1 MSALFQERYEAGS
14 SPIHHL
20 DARVKVVTAVL
31 LIFGIML
38 TPVGAFPA
46 YPLLWAVIGSLAGI
60 SKVSAWRLAR
70 LGGIAFIFTLAAIP
84 LLFTTP
90 GNSFTAL
97 MGLQI
102 TDTGAARF
110 LDIVLKS
117 WLSVQIGLL
126 LSITTPFTDLMWAL
140 GWLHVPNIL
149 VAIISF
155 MYRYLFTLKEE
166 AERMLR
172 ARAARS
178 GSIAGHKSG
187 GRLLWQAQIAGG
199 MVGSLFLRS
208 YERSER
214 VYAAMLSRGYT
225 GQIKSQDGTPLSWR
239 SICLGAIPVLT
250 IIAIQVMAWQA
261 WSE

>member
-1 MSALFQERYEAGS
+1 MAGLFQERYEVGS
-14 SPIHHL
+14 SPVHHL

-90 GNSFTAL
+90 GNSLTAL
-97 MGLQI
+97 MGLRI
-102 TDTGAARF
+102 TDTGVARF

-126 LSITTPFTDLMWAL
+126 LSITTPFTGLVWAFGCL
-140 GWLHVPNIL
+140 RVPGTL

-178 GSIAGHKSG
+178 GSILGHKPG
-187 GRLLWQAQIAGG
+187 GSLLWRAQITGG

-214 VYAAMLSRGYT
+214 VYAAMLSRGYG
-225 GQIKSQDGTPLSWR
+225 GQIKSRNATPLSRR
-239 SICLGAIPVLT
+239 SICLGAIPVL
-250 IIAIQVMAWQA
+250 IVIAIQVMARQA
-261 WSE
+261 WSG

>member
-1 MSALFQERYEAGS
+1 MAGLFQERYEAGS
-14 SPIHHL
+14 SPVHHL
-20 DARVKVVTAVL
+20 DARVKMVTVVL
-31 LIFGIML
+31 LILGIML
-38 TPVGAFPA
+38 TPSGAFPA
-46 YPLLWAVIGSLAGI
+46 YPLLWAVIGSLAV
-60 SKVSAWRLAR
+60 VSNVNAWRLAR
-70 LGGIAFIFTLAAIP
+70 LGGITFIFTLAAVP

-97 MGLQI
+97 MGLRI
-102 TDTGAARF
+102 TDTGTARF

-117 WLSVQIGLL
+117 WLSVQVGLL
-126 LSITTPFTDLMWAL
+126 LSITTPFTDLVWAL
-140 GWLHVPNIL
+140 GCLRVPGML

-178 GSIAGHKSG
+178 GSIAGYKSG
-187 GRLLWQAQIAGG
+187 GSLLWRARIAGG

-214 VYAAMLSRGYT
+214 VYAAMLSRGYG
-225 GQIKSQDGTPLSWR
+225 GQIRSRNAPPLSRR
-239 SICLGAIPVLT
+239 SIGLGAIPVL
-250 IIAIQVMAWQA
+250 IVIAIQVVARQV
-261 WSE
+261 WSG